1 MVYSKKILSSR
12 KSLSHHTIE
21 KRLSKTEQS
30 ERMFHGS
37 NELCK
42 ARTHRRC
49 VRAVFF
55 RCCFAAGTG
64 CGQQDGK
71 ISKQPIRHGK
81 KTAEVVQPEIE
92 KRILKD
98 PVLCYTGR

>member
-1 MVYSKKILSSR
+1 MEAMNYVKPELIVVAFVLYFSVLLCGR
-12 KSLSHHTIE
+12 H
-21 KRLSKTEQS
+21 
-30 ERMFHGS
+30 RM
-37 NELCK
+37 
-42 ARTHRRC
+42 RT
-49 VRAVFF
+49 
-55 RCCFAAGTG
+55 AGW
-64 CGQQDGK
+64 K

>member
-1 MVYSKKILSSR
+1 MEAMNYVKP
-12 KSLSHHTIE
+12 
-21 KRLSKTEQS
+21 
-30 ERMFHGS
+30 
-37 NELCK
+37 ELIVV
-42 ARTHRRC
+42 AF
-49 VRAVFF
+49 VLYFF

>member
-1 MVYSKKILSSR
+1 
-12 KSLSHHTIE
+12 
-21 KRLSKTEQS
+21 
-30 ERMFHGS
+30 MFHGS

-81 KTAEVVQPEIE
+81 KTTEVVQPEIE

>member
-1 MVYSKKILSSR
+1 
-12 KSLSHHTIE
+12 
-21 KRLSKTEQS
+21 
-30 ERMFHGS
+30 MFHGS

-42 ARTHRRC
+42 ARTHRR
-49 VRAVFF
+49 
-55 RCCFAAGTG
+55 CFAAGTG